1 MTIPKKYVPRKLAE
15 RSNLLFEFPQ
25 TNERRLQVYLPM
37 LENCQISEAKKANLA
52 PYDLLGRSNTIY
64 AYMGA
69 RSRTI
74 NLKFNIT
81 LLNVLDY
88 IEREGL
94 AEKFK
99 QQFNIFN
106 ESREVR
112 QKYFFIESVGGPL
125 AGLATAV
132 NSDIKYGNGMPHGKM
147 HREHFQKLVNAR
159 LGNSTAFD
167 NFAAFLIKGLGEIP
181 NFGGDPSNQ
190 FKNLNRVIDLIVFWI
205 NLVRCSVNNNSQN
218 TSLGPPIVRLT
229 HGILYNNIPCVVE
242 SQNIRIIDESGY
254 DTQTMLPR
262 QVEISMVLNE
272 VRVGNMGKF
281 MAQKFVDGDN
291 NVGWEAVISDN
302 NMDPYNGSVGKG
314 DS

>member
-1 MTIPKKYVPRKLAE
+1 MTIPSKYVPRKLAE

-52 PYDLLGRSNTIY
+52 SYDLLGRSNTIY

-69 RSRTI
+69 KSRTI

-106 ESREVR
+106 ESRETR
-112 QKYFFIESVGGPL
+112 QKYFLIESLGGPY
-125 AGLATAV
+125 AGLSTSM
-132 NSDIKYGNGMPHGKM
+132 NSDIKYGNGMPHSKI
-147 HREHFQKLVNAR
+147 HREYFQKLINAR
-159 LGNSTAFD
+159 FGNGSAFD
-167 NFAAFLIKGLGEIP
+167 DFASFLIKGLGETP
-181 NFGGDPSNQ
+181 TFGSGANQ
-190 FKNLNRVIDLIVFWI
+190 FKNLNRTIDLIMFWV

-229 HGILYNNIPCVVE
+229 HGIMYNNIPCVVE
-242 SQNIRIIDESGY
+242 SQNIRIMDESGY

-262 QVEISMVLNE
+262 QIEISMTLNE
-272 VRVGNMGKF
+272 VRIGNYGKF
-281 MAQKFVDGDN
+281 VAKKFVDGDN
-291 NVGWEAVISDN
+291 NVGWEAVITEN
-302 NMDPYNGSVGKG
+302 NMDPYNGLIGV
-314 DS
+314 DDF